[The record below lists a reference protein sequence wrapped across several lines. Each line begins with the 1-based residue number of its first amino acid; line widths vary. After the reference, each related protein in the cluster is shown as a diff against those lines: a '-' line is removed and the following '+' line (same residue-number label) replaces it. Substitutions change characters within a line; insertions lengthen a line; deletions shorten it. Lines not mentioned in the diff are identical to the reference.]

1 MLGRDIDER
10 RGDYMGKV
18 MCFFEVGDGKGT
30 LLQFDYEHP
39 PRPPQP
45 EPAVAPG
52 QGGVQ
57 QDLLAHGTEGTSVT
71 KGRV

>member
-1 MLGRDIDER
+1 
-10 RGDYMGKV
+10 

-39 PRPPQP
+39 PKPPKPNQFWHLGKIIFNKTYWHTVP
-45 EPAVAPG
+45 
-52 QGGVQ
+52 
-57 QDLLAHGTEGTSVT
+57 